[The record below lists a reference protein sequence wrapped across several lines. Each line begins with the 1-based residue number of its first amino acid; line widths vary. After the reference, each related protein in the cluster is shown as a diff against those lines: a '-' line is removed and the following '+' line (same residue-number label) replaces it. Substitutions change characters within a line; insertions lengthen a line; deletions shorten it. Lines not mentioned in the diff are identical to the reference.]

1 MPGKLIRNLEKS
13 RPSAIVLTAYLRGL
27 LVVGDGGHDG
37 AESPELGVSDVL
49 AVLAD
54 DLPGAPLTR
63 APPRHRHRRRRAAVD
78 GDFG

>member
-1 MPGKLIRNLEKS
+1 MPGKLIRSSEKAGHPRCS
-13 RPSAIVLTAYLRGL
+13 RAYLRGL

-49 AVLAD
+49 PVLAD

-63 APPRHRHRRRRAAVD
+63 APPRHRRSRRAAVD